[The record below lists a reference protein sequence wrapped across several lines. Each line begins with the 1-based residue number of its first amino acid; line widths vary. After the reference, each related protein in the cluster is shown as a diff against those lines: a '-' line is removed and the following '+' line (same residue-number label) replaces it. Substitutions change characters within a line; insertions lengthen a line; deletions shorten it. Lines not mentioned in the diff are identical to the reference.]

1 MEIKNCI
8 SNSFQTVQPYEGIHM
23 IEGMLLEKEY
33 LVVIDDDKYLG
44 ILTTC
49 DLVKHPHKIVI
60 DCLTEKEH
68 ISSDETIIS
77 VLDKFKKNQCS
88 ALPVFQENRF
98 VGIIE
103 KYGLINELKLKIN
116 DLYNKALI
124 SENVKSAFL
133 SNLSHEI
140 RTPLNGLLG
149 FLEIVSKLNPEEFK
163 VEGESHC
170 DIIRSCADRFLLI
183 MNDLIDLSLIDS
195 GDDIKILRENIR
207 IEDLFSDLKE
217 FFETASS
224 ILNKKV
230 SIQYIN
236 PDTSLTILSDG
247 KRIKH
252 ILYHLIDNAIKFS
265 NDGKVKFGYE
275 IKNQNIVF
283 FVTNN
288 GSQISKGEKN
298 NMFKAFYKQYTRND
312 EISDGLGLGLPLVKK
327 MSELLGGTV
336 DFVSNETE
344 TTFYVTLPL
353 SAKAGRLD
361 HIWPIRL

>member
-23 IEGMLLEKEY
+23 IEEMLLEKEY

-49 DLVKHPHKIVI
+49 DLLKRPHKIVI

-88 ALPVFQENRF
+88 ALPVFNENRF

-103 KYGLINELKLKIN
+103 KYGLINELKIKIN

-133 SNLSHEI
+133 CNLSHEI

-149 FLEIVSKLNPEEFK
+149 FLEIVSKLDIKDYPAEEGMGC
-163 VEGESHC
+163 E
-170 DIIRSCADRFLLI
+170 IIRSCADRFLLI
-183 MNDLIDLSLIDS
+183 MNDLIDLSLINS
-195 GDDIKILRENIR
+195 GDEIKIIIENFR
-207 IEDLFSDLKE
+207 IEDIFSDLKE

-224 ILNKKV
+224 IIDKKV
-230 SIQYIN
+230 TVSYIN
-236 PDTSLTILSDG
+236 HDPSFTLFSDG

-275 IKNQNIVF
+275 LDNTNIVF
-283 FVTNN
+283 FVSNN
-288 GSQISKGEKN
+288 GSQVSEEKRN
-298 NMFKAFYKQYTRND
+298 KIFEAFYKQYTIDDAN
-312 EISDGLGLGLPLVKK
+312 SDGFGIGLSLVKK
-327 MSELLGGTV
+327 LSELLGGKV
-336 DFVSNETE
+336 DFASNESE

-353 SAKAGRLD
+353 
-361 HIWPIRL
+361 